1 LAVLACAAVLAAPA
15 LALPVPKSVAGY
27 LLGPKM
33 IRAEFFVLTRDGV
46 QHDFRLDRGR
56 LLRRWAKN
64 QLVLV
69 ERDGTTTPVKVASS
83 ANVLLNGRAS
93 NLRALR
99 PGMQIAISRD
109 RDLPADSVW
118 ASATKTAPKLPLAVT
133 SFLFGNRL
141 VTAEIAVQSA
151 DPHAPHDYLLDRGRI
166 RQVSPNTLT
175 LRKIDGTVLQIP
187 VSSAARVKLDGQD
200 ASFAQLRRGMMVT
213 TMHDGDTQPADQIF
227 ATRK

>member
-1 LAVLACAAVLAAPA
+1 
-15 LALPVPKSVAGY
+15 
-27 LLGPKM
+27 
-33 IRAEFFVLTRDGV
+33 V

-64 QLVLV
+64 QLILV

-99 PGMQIAISRD
+99 PGMQIAISHD

-118 ASATKTAPKLPLAVT
+118 ASATKTPPKLPLAVT

-141 VTAEIAVQSA
+141 VRAEIAVQSA
-151 DPHAPHDYLLDRGRI
+151 DPNAPHDYLLDRGRI
-166 RQVSPNTLT
+166 RQLSPSTLT
-175 LRKIDGTVLQIP
+175 LRKIDGTVLTIP
-187 VSSAARVKLDGQD
+187 VSPTARVKVDGQD
-200 ASFAQLRRGMMVT
+200 ASFAQLRKGMMVT